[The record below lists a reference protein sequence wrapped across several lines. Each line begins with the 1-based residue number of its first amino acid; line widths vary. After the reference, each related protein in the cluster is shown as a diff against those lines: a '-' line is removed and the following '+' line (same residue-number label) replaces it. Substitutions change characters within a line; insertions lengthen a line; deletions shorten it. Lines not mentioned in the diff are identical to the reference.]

1 MKDKKIYCKPE
12 IRVMEIEGET
22 LLAASSEAKAVNNSF
37 FEEDEQLAKPH
48 NSFWQDEEKPSS
60 NLFDNIW
67 DD

>member
-1 MKDKKIYCKPE
+1 MEKKRIYCKPE
-12 IRVMEIEGET
+12 IKVTGIEGES

-37 FEEDEQLAKPH
+37 WEDDEQLAKPN
-48 NSFWQDEEKPSS
+48 NSFWQEDEQPST

>member
-12 IRVMEIEGET
+12 IKVMEIESES
-22 LLAASSEAKAVNNSF
+22 LLAASNEAKAVNNLYY
-37 FEEDEQLAKPH
+37 EGDEQLAKPH
-48 NSFWQDEEKPSS
+48 NSFWQDEEKPST